1 MKRIN
6 PIMLVGIVLVV
17 GFLTFKVMSF
27 LGCYVRI
34 EDADACWKLTTW

>member
-34 EDADACWKLTTW
+34 EDTDACWNLTTW